1 MGVCV
6 FQTHTIRWILTA
18 HASVAQPLIKN
29 RNFDP
34 ESRTL
39 KKLTQDD
46 VEMEDTVETQV
57 KGLAEQIIADD
68 EKRRE
73 QELVR
78 YTKLTVRIPQSWRVE
93 KRMFLISL
101 LSDRTGIWSVR
112 WTKNWQS

>member
-1 MGVCV
+1 MSLAEASEARKARLIALRKRKAGEALDENGCV
-6 FQTHTIRWILTA
+6 YIPNSFILLNTHHSL
-18 HASVAQPLIKN
+18 SVAQPLIKN

-39 KKLTQDD
+39 KKLTHDD

-68 EKRRE
+68 ENRRA

-78 YTKLTVRIPQSWRVE
+78 NTKLTSRISE
-93 KRMFLISL
+93 S
-101 LSDRTGIWSVR
+101 
-112 WTKNWQS
+112 

>member
-1 MGVCV
+1 MCVCSELIYFV
-6 FQTHTIRWILTA
+6 ENSSPFL
-18 HASVAQPLIKN
+18 SVAQPLIKN

-39 KKLTQDD
+39 KKLTQND

-68 EKRRE
+68 ENRRA

-78 YTKLTVRIPQSWRVE
+78 NMKLTVRIYES
-93 KRMFLISL
+93 
-101 LSDRTGIWSVR
+101 
-112 WTKNWQS
+112 

>member
-1 MGVCV
+1 MHSELIY
-6 FQTHTIRWILTA
+6 FAEYSRLSL
-18 HASVAQPLIKN
+18 SVAQPLIKN

-39 KKLTQDD
+39 KKLTHDD

-68 EKRRE
+68 ENRRA

-78 YTKLTVRIPQSWRVE
+78 NTKFTVKIPES
-93 KRMFLISL
+93 
-101 LSDRTGIWSVR
+101 
-112 WTKNWQS
+112 

>member
-1 MGVCV
+1 VCV
-6 FQTHTIRWILTA
+6 YSELTYFA
-18 HASVAQPLIKN
+18 EYLLLFLSVAQPLIKN

-39 KKLTQDD
+39 KKLTHDD

-68 EKRRE
+68 ENRRA

-78 YTKLTVRIPQSWRVE
+78 NTKFTVRRKLMKRK
-93 KRMFLISL
+93 KRMFSIL
-101 LSDRTGIWSVR
+101 LPSDRTGI
-112 WTKNWQS
+112 

>member
-1 MGVCV
+1 VCV
-6 FQTHTIRWILTA
+6 YSELIYFVEYSPLSL
-18 HASVAQPLIKN
+18 SVAQPLIKN

-39 KKLTQDD
+39 KKLTHDD

-68 EKRRE
+68 ENRRA

-78 YTKLTVRIPQSWRVE
+78 NTKFTVRRKLMKRK
-93 KRMFLISL
+93 KRMFSIL
-101 LSDRTGIWSVR
+101 LPSDRTGI
-112 WTKNWQS
+112 

>member
-1 MGVCV
+1 MHSELIY
-6 FQTHTIRWILTA
+6 FAEYSRLSL
-18 HASVAQPLIKN
+18 SVAQPLIKN

-39 KKLTQDD
+39 KKLTHDD

-68 EKRRE
+68 ENRRA

-78 YTKLTVRIPQSWRVE
+78 NTILTVKIPES
-93 KRMFLISL
+93 
-101 LSDRTGIWSVR
+101 
-112 WTKNWQS
+112 

>member
-1 MGVCV
+1 VHSELIY
-6 FQTHTIRWILTA
+6 FAEYSRLSL
-18 HASVAQPLIKN
+18 SVAQPLIKN

-39 KKLTQDD
+39 KKLTHDD

-68 EKRRE
+68 ENRRA

-78 YTKLTVRIPQSWRVE
+78 NTILTVKIPES
-93 KRMFLISL
+93 
-101 LSDRTGIWSVR
+101 
-112 WTKNWQS
+112 